1 MKKSVYCLG
10 GILFLFGLTA
20 RSQELN
26 LDDILS
32 KYYQAAGIE
41 KMKDFQTIYY
51 DGKSNTMG
59 MEYPF
64 KIYKKRPG
72 KSRIEVEIQGSKM
85 IQVYD
90 GQKGWSVIPW
100 SGSTEPQ
107 DMTVDEAKNLK
118 DQSEFEGSLY
128 NWKEKGYKV
137 DLVDKED
144 LEGSSVYKI
153 KLTKPD
159 GDTET
164 YFIDADNFIILK
176 VSSMVKIQG
185 NESEGEVDYSDYKP
199 VEGVLMPF
207 TFQNKFKGQ
216 AGEMVSQI
224 IFDTIVI
231 NKEINDSLFLKPVKK

>member
-1 MKKSVYCLG
+1 
-10 GILFLFGLTA
+10 
-20 RSQELN
+20 
-26 LDDILS
+26 
-32 KYYQAAGIE
+32 
-41 KMKDFQTIYY
+41 
-51 DGKSNTMG
+51 MG

-100 SGSTEPQ
+100 SGSTDPQ
-107 DMTVDEAKNLK
+107 DMTADEAKNLK